1 VLFFIGLCGIW
12 PVLPILCPSRCPSPP
27 QLLLR
32 RSLSW
37 PLCSYDCWLLLP
49 LLDSHSIKK
58 NDVSQSSYRKV
69 ICVSQ
74 LSFNSANPS
83 FLTRT
88 VFSNF
93 QGTTLQR
100 WVRPFSPDSEPGDRV
115 EPDEAIAQIETDKV
129 TIDIASPWCD
139 PRVSCQGRRYCRT
152 GKQGSHTK

>member
-1 VLFFIGLCGIW
+1 MFYSLLGFVVFDPCSLLSAQAAV
-12 PVLPILCPSRCPSPP
+12 PVLPNSSFGDLCLGRSAHMIVGCSSP
-27 QLLLR
+27 
-32 RSLSW
+32 
-37 PLCSYDCWLLLP
+37 
-49 LLDSHSIKK
+49 LDSHSIKK

-100 WVRPFSPDSEPGDRV
+100 WVRLFSPDSEPGDRV
-115 EPDEAIAQIETDKV
+115 EADEAIAQIETDKV

-139 PRVSCQGRRYCRT
+139 PRVSCQARRYCRT
-152 GKQGSHTK
+152 GKQGSYTK